1 MHNIIMAVI
10 LRYSEIFLIISLL
23 SFSGQH
29 LLTDICL
36 FRLQKMQTSCS
47 EICEAPFA
55 WNNVSVVAFGEYCLF
70 GVCCFLVYKTSHIV
84 FLGWP
89 RHFGHMFDDHCLASG
104 SIT

>member
-1 MHNIIMAVI
+1 MGAHH
-10 LRYSEIFLIISLL
+10 IFLHWRHA
-23 SFSGQH
+23 GYAQH
-29 LLTDICL
+29 HYGCYIE
-36 FRLQKMQTSCS
+36 KMQTSCS